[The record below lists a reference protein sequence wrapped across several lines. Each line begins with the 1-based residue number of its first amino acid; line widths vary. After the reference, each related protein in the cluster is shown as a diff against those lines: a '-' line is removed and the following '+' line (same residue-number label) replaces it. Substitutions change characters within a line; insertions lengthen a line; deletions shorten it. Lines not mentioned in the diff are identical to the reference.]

1 MPSECARSELYYGQ
15 SAGQDAIKIMT
26 WHQDLLRT
34 TRLAMLFG
42 AIAVFSL
49 FAARSLAAP
58 ESEIPDTELESVTVE
73 AQRRKQRIDQQVS
86 EFVYSIVGPG
96 KVESLARWNVPV
108 CVATAGLT
116 AAEADFVKKRIAQIA
131 TDAGVALGGPGCGP
145 NFAVI
150 VTPEPEKLLKE
161 WWSEE
166 HRLFNL
172 DRGAGGVNRFIQS
185 DHPVRAWH
193 NACSAPAKI
202 PAHAFSTSAHCG
214 AGVTGSRLTWGA
226 VRAIY
231 TAIVVVDL
239 DQIEGLTFG
248 QVADYVAM
256 VGLAKIRPN
265 PEPGDISTILG
276 LFAANGGE
284 RSKGLTAWDQSFLKA
299 VYATTDGSV
308 TELAQIKL
316 RMSEE
321 LAR

>member
-1 MPSECARSELYYGQ
+1 MSGRLNHRVVAMAALALFVGCASAVAESPADSMPSTQ
-15 SAGQDAIKIMT
+15 STAGDA
-26 WHQDLLRT
+26 
-34 TRLAMLFG
+34 
-42 AIAVFSL
+42 
-49 FAARSLAAP
+49 
-58 ESEIPDTELESVTVE
+58 ELESVTVE
-73 AQRRKQRIDQQVS
+73 AGRRRERIDAQVS
-86 EFVYSIVGPG
+86 EFVYSVVGPG

-116 AAEADFVKKRIAQIA
+116 AAESEFVRKRIAQIA
-131 TDAGVALGGPGCGP
+131 MDADVSLGGTACGP

-150 VTPEPEKLLKE
+150 VTPEPEVLLKE

-172 DRGAGGVNRFIQS
+172 DRGAGGVNRFIES
-185 DHPVRAWH
+185 DQPVRVWH
-193 NACSAPAKI
+193 NACSAPPKI
-202 PAHAFSTSAHCG
+202 PAHAFSTSDHCG
-214 AGVTGSRLTWGA
+214 VGVTGSRLTWGA

-248 QVADYVAM
+248 QLADYVAM

-265 PEPGDISTILG
+265 PKLGDISTILG
-276 LFAANGGE
+276 LFATNGSN
-284 RSKGLTAWDQSFLKA
+284 RSKGLTVWDQSFLKA

-308 TELAQIKL
+308 TELSQIKL
-316 RMSEE
+316 RMSEQ

>member
-1 MPSECARSELYYGQ
+1 M
-15 SAGQDAIKIMT
+15 
-26 WHQDLLRT
+26 
-34 TRLAMLFG
+34 
-42 AIAVFSL
+42 
-49 FAARSLAAP
+49 
-58 ESEIPDTELESVTVE
+58 
-73 AQRRKQRIDQQVS
+73 
-86 EFVYSIVGPG
+86 YSIAGPG

-131 TDAGVALGGPGCGP
+131 TDADVPLGGPACGP

-150 VTPEPEKLLKE
+150 VTPEPEELLKE

-166 HRLFNL
+166 HRLFNR
-172 DRGAGGVNRFIQS
+172 DRGVGGVNRFIQS
-185 DHPVRAWH
+185 DQPVRVWH
-193 NACSAPAKI
+193 NACNAPPGI
-202 PAHAFSTSAHCG
+202 PAHAFSTSEHCG
-214 AGVTGSRLTWGA
+214 VGVTGSRLTWGA

-256 VGLAKIRPN
+256 VGLAQIRPN
-265 PEPGDISTILG
+265 PELGDISTILG
-276 LFAANGGE
+276 LFATNGAD

-299 VYATTDGSV
+299 VYATTDGST
-308 TELAQIKL
+308 TEISLIKV

>member
-1 MPSECARSELYYGQ
+1 MLTSQPVSISLC
-15 SAGQDAIKIMT
+15 
-26 WHQDLLRT
+26 
-34 TRLAMLFG
+34 TRLIAVSAVATLG
-42 AIAVFSL
+42 LYAARAIASEGPTPGS
-49 FAARSLAAP
+49 ARPATSA
-58 ESEIPDTELESVTVE
+58 IPDTELESVTVE
-73 AQRRKQRIDQQVS
+73 AKRRRERIDKQVS
-86 EFVYSIVGPG
+86 EFVYSVVGPG

-116 AAEADFVKKRIAQIA
+116 AAEADFFEKRIAQIA
-131 TDAGVALGGPGCGP
+131 TDADVAVSGPACGP

-150 VTPEPEKLLKE
+150 VTTEPEVLLKA

-172 DRGAGGVNRFIQS
+172 DRGAGGVNRFIES
-185 DHPVRAWH
+185 DQPVRVWH
-193 NACSAPAKI
+193 NACSAPPNI
-202 PAHAFSTSAHCG
+202 PAHAFSVSAHCG

-256 VGLAKIRPN
+256 VGLARIRPN
-265 PEPGDISTILG
+265 PELGDISTILG
-276 LFAANGGE
+276 LFATNGAD
-284 RSKGLTAWDQSFLKA
+284 RSKGLTTWDQSFLKA
-299 VYATTDGSV
+299 VYATTDGST
-308 TELAQIKL
+308 TEVSMIKV

>member
-1 MPSECARSELYYGQ
+1 MQDSLELM
-15 SAGQDAIKIMT
+15 S
-26 WHQDLLRT
+26 WHQDLLGS

-49 FAARSLAAP
+49 FAARSSADPQSAV
-58 ESEIPDTELESVTVE
+58 PDTELESVTVE
-73 AQRRKQRIDQQVS
+73 AQRRKQRIDEQVS
-86 EFVYSIVGPG
+86 AFVYSVVGPG
-96 KVESLARWNVPV
+96 RVESLARWNVPV

-116 AAEADFVKKRIAQIA
+116 AAEAEFVKKRIAQIA
-131 TDAGVALGGPGCGP
+131 ADAAVPLGGPACDA

-185 DHPVRAWH
+185 DQPVRAWH

-265 PEPGDISTILG
+265 PELGDISTILG

-299 VYATTDGSV
+299 VYATTDAST
-308 TELAQIKL
+308 TEISLIKV

-321 LAR
+321 LVR